1 MTFNMFCQLTIFVL
15 LSSGL
20 CHGAGVIPVDS
31 LRGTPGQS
39 VTFATSLT
47 PTSEPFLALTWSF
60 NTTASVITSTSVDVV
75 GEGYEGRITL
85 DKSTGSLVLG
95 NLTEEDSGEYE
106 LIIIPHAAQPIQ
118 GYVKLEVLRCSCLI
132 KVSYCTP

>member
-1 MTFNMFCQLTIFVL
+1 MFRAKGNSADIFFIYFFA
-15 LSSGL
+15 GL
-20 CHGAGVIPVDS
+20 CHGAGIIPVDR

-60 NTTASVITSTSVDVV
+60 NTTTSVVTSTSVDVV

-85 DKSTGSLVLG
+85 DKTTGSLVLG

-106 LIIIPHAAQPIQ
+106 LLVIPHAGQPIVGQ
-118 GYVKLEVLRCSCLI
+118 VKLEVLSE
-132 KVSYCTP
+132 